1 MSRFTQEQLR
11 QRAFE
16 RAAWVLRHFWEE
28 QLHDEKREA
37 RVHTR
42 LFDPLIHK
50 GLITEGKSLEGGGHV
65 EHLVPC
71 ALLRDHAF
79 KIFWKGKDEN
89 RDISETEKEVAEL
102 LGRFLRIAH
111 ITPAEARRLD
121 HELGLKTTMPD
132 GWNFETG
139 SVMARL
145 EKAGIKLE
153 LKD

>member
-28 QLHDEKREA
+28 QQDDEKRDA

-42 LFDPLIHK
+42 LFDPLVPDCHIV
-50 GLITEGKSLEGGGHV
+50 IGKSKKGGHK

-71 ALLRDHAF
+71 VMLRDRAF
-79 KIFWKGKDEN
+79 QMF
-89 RDISETEKEVAEL
+89 SERKAEKEIAEIEKDVAEM

-111 ITPAEARRLD
+111 IHTDEARFLD
-121 HELGLKTTMPD
+121 HECELKTTIPP

-145 EKAGIKLE
+145 EAADIQLE

>member
-28 QLHDEKREA
+28 QQEDEKREA

-42 LFDPLIHK
+42 LFDPLIHE
-50 GLITEGKSLEGGGHV
+50 GYINVGKSKKGGGHV

-71 ALLRDHAF
+71 ALLRNRAF
-79 KIFWKGKDEN
+79 EMYWDNKTVED
-89 RDISETEKEVAEL
+89 VAKMLE
-102 LGRFLRIAH
+102 RFLRIAH
-111 ITPAEARRLD
+111 IAPEEARRLD
-121 HELGLKTTMPD
+121 IELGHKTTMPP
-132 GWNFETG
+132 GWDFETG

-145 EKAGIKLE
+145 EAAGIELI

>member
-28 QLHDEKREA
+28 QQDDEERAA

-42 LFDPLIHK
+42 LFDRLIHESYINAGISK
-50 GLITEGKSLEGGGHV
+50 KGGGHV

-71 ALLRDHAF
+71 ALLRNRAF
-79 KIFWKGKDEN
+79 EMYWDNKSVHD
-89 RDISETEKEVAEL
+89 VAEM
-102 LGRFLRIAH
+102 LGQFLRVAH
-111 ITPAEARRLD
+111 ISPEEARRLD
-121 HELGLKTTMPD
+121 IELGHKTTMPP
-132 GWNFETG
+132 GWDFDTG

-145 EKAGIKLE
+145 AAAGIELE
-153 LKD
+153 FKD